1 MVLQKKDR
9 ITMKSPRI
17 QYRTLALLQLTTLVS
32 IPLCAQQ
39 PPPPYMLIPHI
50 SGNQAVSEKE
60 MQTIEKCT
68 KDYKSKNTAVRL
80 RAVMVLSKY
89 RNHAATAVLINALDD
104 PEVKVRRSA
113 IVGLAEH
120 PIPPITSAIP
130 LLERLQDKDLQV
142 RRTASALASKA
153 FSQFNFALLAGSAS
167 RANDNNTTTQKKQK
181 NRIGRIIR
189 NAFRDNDQIVRKNM
203 VESYHFFSQLIAPDI
218 LIPMIRDKNR
228 DIRILAL
235 RALESS
241 VPDSFN
247 AVAGGLAND
256 KDRYIRLFIAQNL
269 NKDREGMAENILKN
283 LSEDSDFEV
292 AAAACINLASR
303 GILNNEQQLIN
314 ILDNKQTDAEQGNKL
329 IRTMHNL
336 PPENALNLLKK
347 TLSHKRPDYR
357 ESAAYTIR
365 EIPNGSLDISRFTEP
380 LLNLLED
387 PSSAVR
393 EVASRTLFMKKML
406 TEKHVPELMRSRFAN
421 IRTMV
426 FQLLPKLD
434 EEKAKQTITD
444 LLIDEVDTVRAQAL
458 SVAAS
463 YRIGGWQDYAGSALL
478 DDSEIVQRQ
487 AVNLLLQT
495 NTPATDEILA
505 DNLSEIKDER
515 LKAVI
520 INKLRTKRKALPLTP
535 RGPTIRSGKTR

>member
-1 MVLQKKDR
+1 
-9 ITMKSPRI
+9 MKSPRI